1 MKPKPLHAEVRFHLS
16 NGQHYMHWQ
25 VKVKQGGETVDVY
38 YYDPKE
44 YQLEMRGCKLW
55 NRPNKAKQVFE
66 AGVHDVSGWVRCDEV
81 MLRKDF
87 YPILPVDNLEKLY
100 YNPLRDPYWRRE
112 SDSNEFIW
120 DNSEYDTLITHGKQV
135 YVLEERNGNFDGI
148 YEIEPKYTESFG
160 I

>member
-1 MKPKPLHAEVRFHLS
+1 MKPKPPYGEVRFHLS
-16 NGQHYMHWQ
+16 KGQHYMHWQ
-25 VKVKQGGETVDVY
+25 LKIKQGGETVEVCY
-38 YYDPKE
+38 FDPSE

-66 AGVHDVSGWVRCDEV
+66 AGVHDVSGWVRCEEL
-81 MLRKDF
+81 MLRKSF
-87 YPILPVDNLEKLY
+87 YAILPIDNLEKLY
-100 YNPLRDPYWRRE
+100 YNPLRDPHWRRE
-112 SDSNEFIW
+112 SDNNEFIW
-120 DNSEYDTLITHGKQV
+120 DNSEYDTLITYGKQV